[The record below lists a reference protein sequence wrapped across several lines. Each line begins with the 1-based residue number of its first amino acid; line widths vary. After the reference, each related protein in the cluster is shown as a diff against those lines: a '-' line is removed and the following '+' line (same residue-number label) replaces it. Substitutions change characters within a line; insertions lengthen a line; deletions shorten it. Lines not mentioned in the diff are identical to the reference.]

1 MKSYE
6 KAVVDIAVSWNDDG
20 FNKRDKD
27 ICTNLLN
34 YPHIRLWKNKFSI
47 FNKKKDF
54 LEGFDKQTANLKRE
68 GWSHTVTL
76 SIKVVQSDEN
86 KVHLLLHQSRRN
98 DKDIEY
104 HNFRTLWIMTRI
116 DGKWGIQFRSSF
128 LQKASQTKN
137 TL

>member
-6 KAVVDIAVSWNDDG
+6 KEAVDIAVSWNYDG

-47 FNKKKDF
+47 FNNKKDF
-54 LEGFDKQTANLKRE
+54 LDGFDKQTENLKKE

-76 SIKVVQSDEN
+76 SIKVVQSDTN

-98 DKDIEY
+98 NKDIEY
-104 HNFRTLWIMTRI
+104 HNFHTLWIMTKI
-116 DGKWGIQFRSSF
+116 EGKWGIQFRSSF
-128 LQKASQTKN
+128 LQKASQTIN

>member
-6 KAVVDIAVSWNDDG
+6 KVAVDIAVSWNDDG

-34 YPHIRLWKNKFSI
+34 YPHIRLWKNKFSM
-47 FNKKKDF
+47 FNNKKDF
-54 LEGFDKQTANLKRE
+54 LDGFDKQTENLKKE

-76 SIKVVQSDEN
+76 SIKVVQSDAN

-98 DKDIEY
+98 NKDIEY
-104 HNFRTLWIMTRI
+104 HNFHTLWIMTKI
-116 DGKWGIQFRSSF
+116 EGKWGIQFRSSF
-128 LQKASQTKN
+128 LQKASQTIN